1 MKKDKKSLVAYAA
14 GLIDGE
20 GCITCSWIGNRLLTR
35 LAINMTTHEWVDL
48 MVGLFGGNVMLY
60 LPRSN
65 GIVTG
70 TRPVYIWTLGNMNQM
85 YYALKL
91 MLPFLRV
98 KKDQAQL
105 AIRLIERKIVGRRKQ
120 FKERIVG
127 VKGNQKLSEH
137 EQLARKELSD
147 KLSSLKYGSLKIPK
161 CVDVSEHKRIF
172 AAVENKH
179 FDKDVTKHSSTLKLC
194 SGPTEN

>member
-20 GCITCSWIGNRLLTR
+20 GCITCSWTGNRLLTR

-48 MVGLFGGNVMLY
+48 IVGLFGGNVMLY

-65 GIVTG
+65 
-70 TRPVYIWTLGNMNQM
+70 RPVYIWTLSNMNQM
-85 YYALKL
+85 HYVLKL
-91 MLPFLRV
+91 VLPFLRV

-105 AIRLIERKIVGRRKQ
+105 AIRLIERKIVGQRKQ
-120 FKERIVG
+120 FKERVIG
-127 VKGNQKLSEH
+127 VKGNQKLSDH
-137 EQLARKELSD
+137 EQSRRKELSD

-161 CVDVSEHKRIF
+161 CIDISEHQRIL
-172 AAVENKH
+172 AAVENKY
-179 FDKDVTKHSSTLKLC
+179 FDGDRTKKSSTLKLC
-194 SGPTEN
+194 SGPTE

>member
-20 GCITCSWIGNRLLTR
+20 GCITCSWTGNRLLTR

-48 MVGLFGGNVMLY
+48 IVGLFGGNVMLY

-65 GIVTG
+65 GTVTG
-70 TRPVYIWTLGNMNQM
+70 TRPAYIWTLGNMNQM
-85 YYALKL
+85 HYVLKL
-91 MLPFLRV
+91 VLPFLRV

-105 AIRLIERKIVGRRKQ
+105 AIRLIERKIVGQRKQ
-120 FKERIVG
+120 FKERVIG
-127 VKGNQKLSEH
+127 VKGNQKLSDH
-137 EQLARKELSD
+137 EQSRRKELSD

-161 CVDVSEHKRIF
+161 CIDISEHQRIL
-172 AAVENKH
+172 AAVENKY
-179 FDKDVTKHSSTLKLC
+179 FDGDRTKKSSTLKLC
-194 SGPTEN
+194 SGPTE